1 MLVGFSELSAV
12 GSLEG
17 LSFSL
22 LLGAWETSSGGDDKF
37 SGVPGRG
44 PAISSLL
51 FSGGFPGDFPPFTN
65 WWKFGFFPCFGYYA

>member
-51 FSGGFPGDFPPFTN
+51 FSGGFPGDFPRTLRKQTTN
-65 WWKFGFFPCFGYYA
+65 SKP